1 MRHQTARRWKQ
12 LESFFLPPMDGLM
25 RRVAPKLTAVALGIG
40 ETTHVFWKRIDLLQ
54 RPNRTCGA
62 ALPSRCLCVG
72 TLSEFTDG
80 IVVGAVGL
88 VSLAAPTEACL

>member
-1 MRHQTARRWKQ
+1 M
-12 LESFFLPPMDGLM
+12 L
-25 RRVAPKLTAVALGIG
+25 APKLTAVALGIG
-40 ETTHVFWKRIDLLQ
+40 ETTHVLWTRIDLLQ

-88 VSLAAPTEACL
+88 VSLAAPTEAFCDILMDPH